1 MKNKFI
7 FLFCLLSSFTVFTQ
21 EKAIGLIAPKAMV
34 VSAREEASKIGV
46 DIMQRGGNAFDAMI
60 GTELTLALVY
70 PQAGNI
76 GGGGLMVYRLANGE
90 TGSLDYREK
99 APLAASRDMFLDK
112 NGNVIPDASRESG
125 LASGVPGTVAGL
137 FAVHKKF
144 GTLPISEIIKPI
156 IALAEKGY
164 VLTKHDATILADYR
178 DVFVKIN
185 GKNSLYSRVYKEKD
199 TIKNL
204 AYAHTLKLI
213 AENGE
218 AEFYKGETAKKLVA
232 FLAKNGG
239 KITATDLE
247 KYQAKWRDPIAF
259 DYKGLKIT
267 SMAPPSSG
275 GICLNQIMKMVE
287 PFDLQKMGHNS
298 LQAIQLITE
307 AERRAYADRNF
318 YLGDADFV
326 KIPKDELLSEA
337 YLKGR
342 MKNFSF
348 DKASR
353 SKDIAKGEISG
364 HESLQTTH
372 YSIVDAAGN
381 AVAATTTLN
390 DNFGSK
396 YYCDELGF
404 FLNNQMDDFSVK
416 PGVPNLY
423 GLIGGEANSIVPEKR
438 MLSSMTPTIV
448 EKNNKLYMVVGSP
461 GGSTIITTVLQA
473 ILNVTEFKMNMQTAV
488 NAPRFH
494 HQWLPDEIVFE
505 PNAFSAELINNLK
518 AKGYTT
524 KQKNNQIIGQVNAIL
539 VMPDGQLEGG
549 ADKRGDNKALGF

>member
-7 FLFCLLSSFTVFTQ
+7 FLFCLLSSFTVFAQ

-112 NGNVIPDASRESG
+112 NGNVIPNASRESG

-164 VLTKHDATILADYR
+164 VLTKHDVTILTSYR

-185 GKNSLYSRVYKEKD
+185 GEKSLYSKVYKEKD

-218 AEFYKGETAKKLVA
+218 AEFYKGETAKILLS

-275 GICLNQIMKMVE
+275 GICLNQIMKMIE

-298 LQAIQLITE
+298 LQAIQVITE

-326 KIPKDELLSEA
+326 KIPKDELLSA
-337 YLKGR
+337 TYLKNR
-342 MKNFSF
+342 MKSFSF
-348 DKASR
+348 DKASL

-381 AVAATTTLN
+381 AVAVTTTLN

-423 GLIGGEANSIVPEKR
+423 GLIGGEANSIAPEKR

-448 EKNNKLYMVVGSP
+448 EKNHKLYMVVGSP
-461 GGSTIITTVLQA
+461 GGSTIITTVLQT

-505 PNAFSAELINNLK
+505 PNAFSAELINNLQ

-524 KQKNNQIIGQVNAIL
+524 KQKNNQIIGKVNAIL
-539 VMPDGQLEGG
+539 VLPDGQLEGG
-549 ADKRGDNKALGF
+549 ADKRGDNKAIGF